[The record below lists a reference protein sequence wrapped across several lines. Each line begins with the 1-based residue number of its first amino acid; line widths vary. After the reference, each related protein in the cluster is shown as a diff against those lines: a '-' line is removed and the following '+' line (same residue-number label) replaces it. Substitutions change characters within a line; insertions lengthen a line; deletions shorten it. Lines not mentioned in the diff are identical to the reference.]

1 MKPMEFLRYAC
12 LALAL
17 GGCVLLGNPPATR
30 FYMLTPLTNSEM
42 APQPAVELPEARQ
55 RASVELAP
63 VAIPRYLDRP
73 QIVTRISAHELNLA
87 EFDQWAEPLSDNVT
101 RVLAENLTRLLSTHG
116 MEVLSEPRANRSAYR
131 VGVTLMRFECGADN
145 ECVLQAHWTL
155 AEERH
160 QPVRVENAFEVRIP
174 LEASGYNAMVG
185 AMSRALGALSR
196 DIALHLRAV
205 VMHGGAG

>member
-1 MKPMEFLRYAC
+1 
-12 LALAL
+12 
-17 GGCVLLGNPPATR
+17 
-30 FYMLTPLTNSEM
+30 MLTPLANHDM
-42 APQPAVELPEARQ
+42 APQPAVEPPEARQ
-55 RASVELAP
+55 RVSVELAS

-116 MEVLSEPRANRSAYR
+116 MEVWSEPRAKRSAYR
-131 VGVTLMRFECGADN
+131 VGVTLRRFECGADS

-155 AEERH
+155 VEERD
-160 QPVRVENAFEVRIP
+160 QAVRMENAFEVRMP

-185 AMSRALGALSR
+185 ALSRALGALSR
-196 DIALHLRAV
+196 DIALHVRAG